1 MYILRQTQKKENQR
15 VYLTYKWDSYQ
26 MCNPNQSLRP
36 LIVRYLQ
43 TLQLISQ
50 EKYTHRHHF
59 R

>member
-36 LIVRYLQ
+36 LIIRYLQ
-43 TLQLISQ
+43 TL
-50 EKYTHRHHF
+50 
-59 R
+59 